1 MESKFWSLKGGPHL
15 SATALSLS
23 RCASSSWPSPPQTSP
38 RFRRRRKLRWPRWL
52 GERDVLVDGTV
63 HRLEAADWGASVKE
77 ATAAT
82 DRRISCFLAKM
93 VGSTVSTQTAS
104 HCLTAFHLA
113 HLPLSKKTLADLPTA
128 YSYESMS
135 CSEDHYSLHQNDF
148 FASTIWTP
156 VGRF

>member
-15 SATALSLS
+15 SATALSLA

-38 RFRRRRKLRWPRWL
+38 RFRLRRKLRWPRWL
-52 GERDVLVDGTV
+52 GERDVLVDGAV
-63 HRLEAADWGASVKE
+63 RRLEAADWGASVKE

-93 VGSTVSTQTAS
+93 VRSTVSTQTAS

-113 HLPLSKKTLADLPTA
+113 HLPLSKNKILLIFQLPIRTNPCCA
-128 YSYESMS
+128 LKITVQCIRMIFSP
-135 CSEDHYSLHQNDF
+135 LQF
-148 FASTIWTP
+148 
-156 VGRF
+156 GRL